1 MGTVEAK
8 RYDGKIL
15 IFEEINV
22 RFIYLIIYF
31 LLISKIYD
39 V

>member
-15 IFEEINV
+15 IFEGINV

-31 LLISKIYD
+31 LLFKNI
-39 V
+39 